1 MLLITAK
8 SAESK
13 INESIEKTRSELRG
27 EGHEINSIHARE
39 QDCEIIGRTR
49 LEAGVFNN
57 VTRDAAIV
65 RRNNYV
71 PFPIPKVKG
80 YHAILLMEFIA
91 NENFNLA
98 ALTSWDGRGV
108 EWRD

>member
-39 QDCEIIGRTR
+39 QDREIIGRTR
-49 LEAGVFNN
+49 LEAGVYN

-65 RRNNYV
+65 QRNNYV

-80 YHAILLMEFIA
+80 IMRCY
-91 NENFNLA
+91 
-98 ALTSWDGRGV
+98 
-108 EWRD
+108 